1 MSAPLFS
8 PRRARTSIGI
18 RKARPRQESGK
29 SVEMY
34 LTEDEALE
42 DIRRRT
48 PPDKKVVFVS
58 GNFNILHPGHFR
70 LFHFA
75 ADCGDF
81 LVVGVN
87 PPSTPGAII
96 PQKLRLE
103 AVQHVSCIDRAFML
117 SSDATEFI
125 AKLKPHVVVKGKEY
139 EHKDNPE
146 FPVVESYGGKILF
159 NSGDAVFSSHELI
172 RDEFKEIW
180 RSHIE
185 KPRDFLNRHNF
196 SQDDAKNTIRRF
208 GDLNVLVIGD
218 LVIDEYVH
226 CEALGLSQE
235 DATVVVAPIVQ
246 ERFVGG
252 AGIVSGHAAGLGA
265 RVSFVS
271 VTGRDETAAF
281 AAAKLGNSGVDAT
294 LLVDDT
300 RPTTLKQ
307 RYRTATKTLLRVSQ
321 LKQHSIHADLQAQA
335 LREVERRLE
344 DLDLIIFSDFNY
356 GCLPQRLVDEIARR
370 AKERGILMVA
380 DSQSSSQVGDISR
393 FLGMAMV
400 KATEHEARLSLRD
413 FESGLVVLADKL
425 GEKAE
430 ARNVVLTLGA
440 EGLLIR
446 ALDANEGE
454 EHTDRLGALNHSPRD
469 VAGAGDSFLVA
480 SGLSLATGADI
491 WQSSYIG
498 SIAAACQVGRVGNIP
513 LAAADLFNAI
523 DL

>member
-1 MSAPLFS
+1 
-8 PRRARTSIGI
+8 
-18 RKARPRQESGK
+18 
-29 SVEMY
+29 MY
-34 LTEDEALE
+34 LTEDAALE
-42 DIRRRT
+42 EIRRRV
-48 PPDKKVVFVS
+48 PPDKKIVFVS
-58 GNFNILHPGHFR
+58 GSFNILHPGHFR

-96 PQKLRLE
+96 PQQLRLE
-103 AVQHVSCIDRAFML
+103 AVQHVGCIDCAVML
-117 SSDATEFI
+117 SSDATDFV
-125 AKLKPHVVVKGKEY
+125 KSLRPHVVVKGKEY
-139 EHKDNPE
+139 EHKNNPE
-146 FPVVESYGGKILF
+146 LPVVESYGGKILF

-185 KPRDFLNRHNF
+185 KPKDFLNRHSF
-196 SQDDAKNTIRRF
+196 SLDDIKETIRRF
-208 GDLNVLVIGD
+208 SELNILVIGD
-218 LVIDEYVH
+218 LVVDEYIH

-235 DATVVVAPIVQ
+235 DATVVITPVVQ
-246 ERFVGG
+246 EQFVGG

-265 RVSFVS
+265 RVAFIS
-271 VTGRDETAAF
+271 VTGRDKTAAF
-281 AAAKLGNSGVDAT
+281 AAEKLKQFGVEAT

-307 RYRTATKTLLRVSQ
+307 RFRTSTKTLLRVSH
-321 LKQHSIHADLQAQA
+321 LKQHSMYAGLQAQA
-335 LREVERRLE
+335 LREVERRL
-344 DLDLIIFSDFNY
+344 DHIDLIIFSDFNY
-356 GCLPQRLVDEIARR
+356 GCLPQKLVDDISRL

-393 FLGMAMV
+393 FRNMMMV

-425 GEKAE
+425 GEKAQ
-430 ARNVVLTLGA
+430 AGNVVLTLGA

-446 ALDANEGE
+446 ALDASEDE

-491 WQSSYIG
+491 WKSSFIG

-513 LAAADLFNAI
+513 LSTSDLFNAI